1 MTDHRL
7 NHVTDPDRDLLADE
21 LDQWEHF
28 MESNAAALASAL
40 RRGGRPF
47 AARALEELRD
57 YFAGITEEPEP
68 DDDRD
73 LPF

>member
-1 MTDHRL
+1 MKHTDHRL

-21 LDQWEHF
+21 LDHWEHF

-47 AARALEELRD
+47 AARAAQELRD
-57 YFAGITEEPEP
+57 YLAGITEEPA
-68 DDDRD
+68 DDD